1 MYVAGNFEAE
11 NSLIHVVTMVIGQH
25 SRVTVHY
32 YPLTSQILQCCLH
45 RDFGVKHYHCK
56 MSCDLEVT
64 SERVLYNNIN
74 DHLREN
80 ALIFLLILPIN
91 SLRNYEDQNLFFTRH
106 PVLRLILSPP
116 PPSPQYE
123 DELDWIPTH
132 SQLRLSWNSLGDVLS
147 LLLL

>member
-74 DHLREN
+74 DHLKEN

-91 SLRNYEDQNLFFTRH
+91 SLRNYEDQNLFFTTH
-106 PVLRLILSPP
+106 PVLWLILTPP
-116 PPSPQYE
+116 PPP
-123 DELDWIPTH
+123 LPNMKMNWIG
-132 SQLRLSWNSLGDVLS
+132 SQLIPSFV
-147 LLLL
+147 